1 MNIKS
6 MLATDILA
14 AYASGSIAYG
24 DAYGEFTRRAKSS
37 PKAERRARRNLERL
51 SKASSELAAAQADAH
66 ERFEDADL
74 SDIRIDHLE
83 GYGVQ
88 NDTEAWQEVLTQSGN
103 RWEAYATLR
112 EQGWNA
118 PRIAAA
124 AGVKPASVRNVW
136 NNPAKGIKPVMPQLG

>member
-6 MLATDILA
+6 MLAADILA
-14 AYASGSIAYG
+14 SYASGSIAYG
-24 DAYGEFTRRAKSS
+24 DAYGEFIRRGQSS
-37 PKAERRARRNLERL
+37 PKAERRARKNLERL
-51 SKASSELAAAQADAH
+51 SKASSQLATALADAH
-66 ERFEDADL
+66 DRFDAADL
-74 SDIRIDHLE
+74 AAVVDDKLE
-83 GYGVQ
+83 SYGVQ
-88 NDTEAWQEVLTQSGN
+88 TDTEAWQEVLTQSGN

-112 EQGWNA
+112 QQGWNA